1 MSIANNIT
9 FAKQKYH
16 ADEVSISPNLFTN
29 ADFYAILIP
38 KHIGGKTMTA
48 ILNSILNYLKRFP
61 FEKAIYF
68 VCLSAIC
75 LISVK
80 VILICFD
87 KLVKKSKTDKLV
99 YNLLRI
105 ALKAFLLF
113 VTLIIVLSSLGIS
126 VTSLVATLSVIG
138 VAISL
143 AVQGFLSNAV
153 GGIQIISNKPFKTGD
168 YIEVGGVAGLVHEVG
183 LFYTKLNTFDKK
195 LIQIPNGKIAN
206 DTIVNYTSS
215 DVRRVEVE
223 VCLSYE
229 NEVQKVLSVLA
240 KTFEEH
246 PLVLSEE
253 GLQPYAHVKEYQYSH
268 ICYTARAWCKTDDY
282 WTVYFDTMDNLQAS
296 FEKNGVSFSYP
307 HMNVHMVENKAVG
320 NTTDTAPIFRK

>member
-1 MSIANNIT
+1 
-9 FAKQKYH
+9 
-16 ADEVSISPNLFTN
+16 
-29 ADFYAILIP
+29 
-38 KHIGGKTMTA
+38 MTA

-61 FEKAIYF
+61 FEGAIYF

-87 KLVKKSKTDKLV
+87 KLIKKSKLNELV

-113 VTLIIVLSSLGIS
+113 VTIIIVLSSLGIS

-138 VAISL
+138 VAFSL
-143 AVQGFLSNAV
+143 AVQGFLSNAF
-153 GGIQIISNKPFKTGD
+153 GGIQIISTKPFKIGD
-168 YIEVGGVAGLVHEVG
+168 YIEVGSDAGLVHEVG

-229 NEVQKVLSVLA
+229 NDVKKALSVLA

-246 PLVLSEE
+246 PLVLSDE
-253 GLQPYAHVKEYQYSH
+253 GLRPYAHVKEYQYTH
-268 ICYTARAWCKTDDY
+268 ICCIARAWCKTDDY
-282 WTVYFDTMDNLQAS
+282 WTVYFDTMDTLQSA
-296 FEKNGVSFSYP
+296 FAKNGVSFSHP
-307 HMNVHMVENKAVG
+307 HMNVHMAENKAVG
-320 NTTDTAPIFRK
+320 DATDITKFSKQ